1 MTWIEATILRPL
13 LFSFSR
19 SSPALVS
26 AHQPP
31 ANPCLPT
38 CKSPILRPSSALRIP
53 SAQVAIFGLLCSFLH
68 FGVLAFVNLDLLVW
82 ISKILIP
89 CWSLWR
95 KCDYAGNFWAL
106 QLTRVLFGSK
116 DLWIS
121 KKFRFSKLKSNW
133 NFPSC
138 SPIFRWAPPHWCPGF
153 IDGQF
158 LGDKASVFLSSVFLS

>member
-53 SAQVAIFGLLCSFLH
+53 SAQVAIFGLLCSFQH

-82 ISKILIP
+82 ISKILILS
-89 CWSLWR
+89 WILGR
-95 KCDYAGNFWAL
+95 KCDCVGNFWTL
-106 QLTRVLFGSK
+106 QFTRVLLGPKIFGSQRSS
-116 DLWIS
+116 DLASSNPIETS
-121 KKFRFSKLKSNW
+121 QVAAQFS
-133 NFPSC
+133 
-138 SPIFRWAPPHWCPGF
+138 
-153 IDGQF
+153 DGH
-158 LGDKASVFLSSVFLS
+158 LHIGALDSLMASF